1 VATPHNHA
9 HTHAHEDPPLDPS
22 EAFQI
27 LSYFLS
33 DPSRQAADEFRPY
46 LPDIRNIAFYYRFLM
61 DASEFSDVQLSLI
74 RQFVAQTYAAQ
85 QILRRFADL

>member
-1 VATPHNHA
+1 LEAHHNHA
-9 HTHAHEDPPLDPS
+9 HTHDDTPLDPA

-33 DPSRQAADEFRPY
+33 DPSRQAAEELRPY

-61 DASEFSDVQLSLI
+61 DASEFSEAQLSLV

-85 QILRRFADL
+85 QILRRFADG